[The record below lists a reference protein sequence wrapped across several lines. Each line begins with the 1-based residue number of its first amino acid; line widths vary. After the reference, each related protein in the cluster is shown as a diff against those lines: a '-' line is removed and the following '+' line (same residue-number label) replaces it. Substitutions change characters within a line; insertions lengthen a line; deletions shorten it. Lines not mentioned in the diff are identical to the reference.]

1 MESLVCLDA
10 WNILQKDPSTI
21 LVDVRTE
28 IEWQNLGWP
37 NITTNQ
43 LLLNSI
49 RLYPEMELN
58 NNFAKI
64 LLEKTQE
71 KSCVFFLC
79 RYGSR
84 SLEATLI
91 HNKQSASPAYNLI
104 DGFEG
109 NKYGLGWVKSGLPL
123 KKFN

>member
-10 WNILQKDPSTI
+10 WNILQQDPNTI
-21 LVDVRTE
+21 LVDVRSE
-28 IEWQNLGWP
+28 IEWKNFGWP
-37 NITTNQ
+37 EIKTNQ

-49 RLYPEMELN
+49 RLHPEMELN

-64 LLEKTQE
+64 LLERTQG

-79 RYGSR
+79 KYGSR
-84 SLEATLI
+84 SLEASLI
-91 HNKQSASPAYNLI
+91 HNKQSPSLACNLI

-109 NKYGLGWVKSGLPL
+109 NKYGLGWVRSGLPL

>member
-28 IEWQNLGWP
+28 IEWQNVGWP
-37 NITTNQ
+37 DITTNQ

-49 RLYPEMELN
+49 RLYPAMELN
-58 NNFAKI
+58 NNFAQI
-64 LLEKTQE
+64 LLEKTQG

-84 SLEATLI
+84 SLEASLI
-91 HNKQSASPAYNLI
+91 HNKQSLSPAYNLI

>member
-1 MESLVCLDA
+1 MESCTCLDA
-10 WNILQKDPSTI
+10 WDILKQDLNAI
-21 LVDVRTE
+21 IVDVRTQ
-28 IEWQNLGWP
+28 IEWQNLGAP
-37 NITTNQ
+37 DVNTNQ

-58 NNFAKI
+58 NDFAKV
-64 LLEKTQE
+64 LLKKTQE

-91 HNKQSASPAYNLI
+91 HKKQSTTPAYNLI

-109 NKYGLGWVKSGLPL
+109 NKYGLGWIKSGLPL